1 MSTRALVGSQP
12 VSEVKPAEDIP
23 SPRWGERIHA
33 LKNIPRVMKF
43 VWEAAPAVVVG
54 EAIARV
60 AVALIPLS
68 MLIVTRSIIDAIYAY
83 KAHQTPL
90 PGFFWWLVAL
100 EFGLAGFAALVARL
114 IDFCDTTL
122 AERFMRHISITL
134 MKHAA
139 NLDLLSY
146 EDPVFYDK
154 LERARAQSTDRVQT
168 IKIAGRLIQE
178 AITTISLAAG
188 IFFYS
193 PWLLLALFVCV
204 VPAFM
209 GETHFAFL
217 TYSMS
222 FQQTPARRELDY
234 LRTVS
239 GTKEGAKEV
248 KLFGLAPFLVG
259 RYSDVADRLYDQTV
273 GVARRKL
280 TVGSLLGLLG
290 VAGYYGTY
298 AFVIYQ
304 TVHGSLSIGKLTMLA
319 GAIAAAS
326 TNIQAVF
333 ITFAEIANQ
342 ALFMTDLLEFF
353 DVRPKIQSNTGAL
366 AAPKRIQQGF
376 EFKNVSFSYPGSSRV
391 ILKNVNF
398 KLAPSERIAIVGEN
412 GQGKTTIVK
421 LLTRLYDPTEGQI
434 LLDGRDL
441 REYDLDSLWQQ
452 IGVIF
457 QDFMRYEMTAS
468 ANIAVGRIEERHNP
482 FRIRAAANKSLAEQ
496 AIRKL
501 PKGFDQVLGSRFEG
515 AVDLSG
521 GEWQK
526 IAIARAY
533 LRDAQLLILD
543 EPTAALDARSEHEV
557 FQRFSELTEGK
568 MSLLIS
574 HRFSTVKMSNR
585 ILVLKGGEIAEQGPH
600 DQLLKDGG
608 HYAELF
614 ELQAANYR

>member
-1 MSTRALVGSQP
+1 MSARALVGSQP

-54 EAIARV
+54 EAVARV
-60 AVALIPLS
+60 TVALIPLS

-100 EFGLAGFAALVARL
+100 EFGLAGFAAIVARL
-114 IDFCDTTL
+114 TDFCDTTL

-280 TVGSLLGLLG
+280 NVGSLLGLLG

>member
-54 EAIARV
+54 EAVARV
-60 AVALIPLS
+60 TVALIPLS

-100 EFGLAGFAALVARL
+100 EFGLAGFAAIVARL

-168 IKIAGRLIQE
+168 IKIAGRLVQE

-298 AFVIYQ
+298 AFVIYE

>member
-1 MSTRALVGSQP
+1 
-12 VSEVKPAEDIP
+12 
-23 SPRWGERIHA
+23 
-33 LKNIPRVMKF
+33 MKF

-54 EAIARV
+54 EAVARV
-60 AVALIPLS
+60 TVALIPLS

-100 EFGLAGFAALVARL
+100 EFGLAGFAAIVARL
-114 IDFCDTTL
+114 TDFCDTTL

>member
-1 MSTRALVGSQP
+1 
-12 VSEVKPAEDIP
+12 
-23 SPRWGERIHA
+23 
-33 LKNIPRVMKF
+33 MKY
-43 VWEAAPAVVVG
+43 VWDAAPG
-54 EAIARV
+54 V
-60 AVALIPLS
+60 AVANLTSRVVAALIPLS
-68 MLIVTRSIIDAIYAY
+68 VLKVTQIIIAAIYALHA
-83 KAHQTPL
+83 KQTPL
-90 PGFFWWLVAL
+90 PHYFWALVTL
-100 EFGLAGFAALVARL
+100 EFALAGFAAILMRV

-122 AERFMRHISITL
+122 AERFMKHISVRL

-139 NLDLLSY
+139 NLDLMSY

-154 LERARAQSTDRVQT
+154 LERARVQSTDRVQM
-168 IKIAGRLIQE
+168 IKISGRLIQE
-178 AITTISLAAG
+178 TVTTISLAAG
-188 IFFYS
+188 IFVYS
-193 PWLLLALFVCV
+193 PWLLIALVACV
-204 VPAFM
+204 VPAFL

-217 TYSMS
+217 GYSLS

-234 LRTVS
+234 LRLLG
-239 GTKEGAKEV
+239 GTKEGAKEL

-259 RYSDVADRLYDQTV
+259 RYSDVATELHDQTI
-273 GVARRKL
+273 GVARHRL
-280 TVGSLLGLLG
+280 FIGSLLAMVG

-298 AFVIYQ
+298 AFVIYH
-304 TVHGSLSIGKLTMLA
+304 TVIGAITLATMIFLA
-319 GAIAAAS
+319 GAIGGAS
-326 TNIQAVF
+326 SNIQAVF
-333 ITFAEIANQ
+333 TTFSEIANQ
-342 ALFMTDLLEFF
+342 ALFMTDLLQFF
-353 DVRPKIQSNTGAL
+353 AVKPKIFSKPGAL
-366 AAPKRIQQGF
+366 PAPKKIQQGF
-376 EFKNVSFSYPGSSRV
+376 EFKNVSFAYPGSSRM
-391 ILKNVNF
+391 ILKNVSF
-398 KLAPSERIAIVGEN
+398 KLTPSERIAIVGEN

-434 LLDGRDL
+434 LLDGKDL
-441 REYDLDSLWQQ
+441 REYDLESLWQE

-468 ANIAVGRIEERHNP
+468 ANIAVGRIEERNNP
-482 FRIRAAANKSLAEQ
+482 FQIRAAANKSLAEQ
-496 AIRKL
+496 AIRRL

-585 ILVLKGGEIAEQGPH
+585 ILVLKDGEIAEQGQH
-600 DQLLKDGG
+600 DQLLRMGG
-608 HYAELF
+608 HYAGMF

>member
-1 MSTRALVGSQP
+1 
-12 VSEVKPAEDIP
+12 
-23 SPRWGERIHA
+23 
-33 LKNIPRVMKF
+33 MKF

-100 EFGLAGFAALVARL
+100 EFGLAGFAAIVARL

-193 PWLLLALFVCV
+193 PWLLLALFVRV

>member
-1 MSTRALVGSQP
+1 VSARALVGSQP

-54 EAIARV
+54 EAVARV
-60 AVALIPLS
+60 TVALIPLS
-68 MLIVTRSIIDAIYAY
+68 MLIVTRSIIDAIDAY

-100 EFGLAGFAALVARL
+100 EFGLAGFAAIVARL

>member
-1 MSTRALVGSQP
+1 
-12 VSEVKPAEDIP
+12 
-23 SPRWGERIHA
+23 
-33 LKNIPRVMKF
+33 MKY
-43 VWEAAPAVVVG
+43 VWDAAPG
-54 EAIARV
+54 V
-60 AVALIPLS
+60 AVANLTSRVVAALIPLS
-68 MLIVTRSIIDAIYAY
+68 MLAVGRMILAAIYALR
-83 KAHQTPL
+83 ADHTPL
-90 PGFFWWLVAL
+90 PHYFWGLVTL
-100 EFGLAGFAALVARL
+100 EFALAGIAAVLMRV

-122 AERFMRHISITL
+122 AERFMKHISVRL

-139 NLDLLSY
+139 NLDLMSY

-154 LERARAQSTDRVQT
+154 LERARVQSTDRVQM
-168 IKIAGRLIQE
+168 IKISGRLIQE
-178 AITTISLAAG
+178 TVTTVSLAAG
-188 IFFYS
+188 IFVYS
-193 PWLLLALFVCV
+193 PLLLIALVACV
-204 VPAFM
+204 VPAFL

-217 TYSMS
+217 GYSLS

-234 LRTVS
+234 LRLLG
-239 GTKEGAKEV
+239 GTKEGAKEL

-259 RYSDVADRLYDQTV
+259 RYSDVATELHDQTI
-273 GVARRKL
+273 GVARHRL
-280 TVGSLLGLLG
+280 YIGALLAIVG

-298 AFVIYQ
+298 AFVIYH
-304 TVHGSLSIGKLTMLA
+304 TVIGLISIATMIFLT
-319 GAIAAAS
+319 GAIGGAS
-326 TNIQAVF
+326 SNIQAVF
-333 ITFAEIANQ
+333 TTFSEIANQ

-353 DVRPKIQSNTGAL
+353 AVKPKIISKPGAL
-366 AAPKRIQQGF
+366 PAPKKIQQGF
-376 EFKNVSFSYPGSSRV
+376 EFKNVSFAYPGSSRM
-391 ILKNVNF
+391 ILKNVSF

-434 LLDGRDL
+434 LLDGKDL
-441 REYDLDSLWQQ
+441 REYDLESLWQE

-468 ANIAVGRIEERHNP
+468 ANIAVGRIEERNNP

-496 AIRKL
+496 AIRRL

-585 ILVLKGGEIAEQGPH
+585 ILVLKDGEIAEQGQH
-600 DQLLKDGG
+600 DQLLKVGG
-608 HYAELF
+608 HYAEMF

>member
-1 MSTRALVGSQP
+1 
-12 VSEVKPAEDIP
+12 
-23 SPRWGERIHA
+23 
-33 LKNIPRVMKF
+33 MKY
-43 VWEAAPAVVVG
+43 VWDAAPG
-54 EAIARV
+54 V
-60 AVALIPLS
+60 AVANLVSRVVAALVPLS
-68 MLIVTRSIIDAIYAY
+68 MLAVTRVIISEIYALNA
-83 KAHQTPL
+83 KQTPL
-90 PGFFWWLVAL
+90 PHHFWWLVTL
-100 EFGLAGFAALVARL
+100 EFALAGVAAILMRVT
-114 IDFCDTTL
+114 DFCDTAL
-122 AERFMRHISITL
+122 AERFMKHISVRL

-139 NLDLLSY
+139 NLDLMSY

-154 LERARAQSTDRVQT
+154 LERARVQSTDRVQM
-168 IKIAGRLIQE
+168 IKISGRLIQE
-178 AITTISLAAG
+178 TITTVSLAAG
-188 IFFYS
+188 IFVYS
-193 PWLLLALFVCV
+193 PWLLIALVACV
-204 VPAFM
+204 VPAFL

-217 TYSMS
+217 GYSLS

-234 LRTVS
+234 LRLLG
-239 GTKEGAKEV
+239 GTKEGAKEL

-259 RYSDVADRLYDQTV
+259 RYSDVATELHDQTI
-273 GVARRKL
+273 GVARHRL
-280 TVGSLLGLLG
+280 LIGSLLAMVG

-298 AFVIYQ
+298 AFVIYH
-304 TVHGSLSIGKLTMLA
+304 TVIGMISLATMIFLA
-319 GAIAAAS
+319 GAIGGAS
-326 TNIQAVF
+326 SNIQAVF
-333 ITFAEIANQ
+333 TTFSEIANQ

-353 DVRPKIQSNTGAL
+353 AVKPKIFSKPGAL
-366 AAPKRIQQGF
+366 PAPKKIQQGF
-376 EFKNVSFSYPGSSRV
+376 EFRNVSFAYPGSSRI
-391 ILKNVNF
+391 ILKNVSF

-434 LLDGRDL
+434 LLDGKDL
-441 REYDLDSLWQQ
+441 REYDLESLWQE

-468 ANIAVGRIEERHNP
+468 ANIAVGRIEERNNP
-482 FRIRAAANKSLAEQ
+482 FQIRAAANKSLAEQ
-496 AIRKL
+496 AIRRL

-557 FQRFSELTEGK
+557 FQRFAELTEGK

-585 ILVLKGGEIAEQGPH
+585 ILVLKDGEIAEQGQH
-600 DQLLKDGG
+600 DQLLKVGG
-608 HYAELF
+608 HYAEMF

>member
-1 MSTRALVGSQP
+1 
-12 VSEVKPAEDIP
+12 
-23 SPRWGERIHA
+23 
-33 LKNIPRVMKF
+33 MKF

-54 EAIARV
+54 EAVARV
-60 AVALIPLS
+60 TVALIPLS

-100 EFGLAGFAALVARL
+100 EFGLAGFAAIVARL
-114 IDFCDTTL
+114 TDFCDTTL

-280 TVGSLLGLLG
+280 NVGSLLGLLG

>member
-1 MSTRALVGSQP
+1 
-12 VSEVKPAEDIP
+12 
-23 SPRWGERIHA
+23 
-33 LKNIPRVMKF
+33 MKF

-100 EFGLAGFAALVARL
+100 EFGLAGFAAIVARL

>member
-54 EAIARV
+54 EAVARV

-100 EFGLAGFAALVARL
+100 EFGLAGFAAIVARL

>member
-1 MSTRALVGSQP
+1 
-12 VSEVKPAEDIP
+12 
-23 SPRWGERIHA
+23 
-33 LKNIPRVMKF
+33 
-43 VWEAAPAVVVG
+43 
-54 EAIARV
+54 
-60 AVALIPLS
+60 

-100 EFGLAGFAALVARL
+100 EFGLAGFAAIVARL

>member
-1 MSTRALVGSQP
+1 VSTRALIGSQP
-12 VSEVKPAEDIP
+12 VSEAKPAEDQP
-23 SPRWGERIHA
+23 SPRWGERLRA
-33 LKNIPRVMKF
+33 LRNVPPVMKF
-43 VWEAAPAVVVG
+43 VWEAAPGIVLASLF
-54 EAIARV
+54 ARV
-60 AVALIPLS
+60 TAALVPLCI
-68 MLIVTRSIIDAIYAY
+68 LKVTQKIIDSIYVLRA
-83 KAHQTPL
+83 QGTPL
-90 PGFFWWLVAL
+90 PHYFWWLVAF
-100 EFGLAGFAALVARL
+100 EFLLAGFATLLMRLV
-114 IDFCDTTL
+114 DYCDTAL
-122 AERFMRHISITL
+122 AERFTRHISVRL

-139 NLDLLSY
+139 NLDLMSY

-154 LERARAQSTDRVQT
+154 FERAKVQSTDRVAM

-178 AITTISLAAG
+178 FVTTLSLAIG
-188 IFFYS
+188 ILVYS
-193 PWLLLALFVCV
+193 PWLLLALVACV
-204 VPAFM
+204 VPVFL

-217 TYSMS
+217 GYSLA

-234 LRTVS
+234 LRVLG

-248 KLFGLAPFLVG
+248 KLFGLASFLVN
-259 RYSDVADRLYDQTV
+259 RYSDVAGNLCDQTLR
-273 GVARRKL
+273 VARRRL
-280 TVGSLLGLLG
+280 SIGSLLALVG

-298 AFVIYQ
+298 GFVVYQ
-304 TVHGSLSIGKLTMLA
+304 TVIGVLTLGTMTMLA
-319 GAIAAAS
+319 GAIAGAS

-333 ITFAEIANQ
+333 TTFSEVTNQ
-342 ALFMTDLLEFF
+342 ALFMTDLLDFF
-353 DVRPKIQSNTGAL
+353 SVKPKIMSRPGAM
-366 AAPKRIQQGF
+366 AAPKHIQQGF
-376 EFKNVSFSYPGSSRV
+376 EFKNVSFQYPGSSRQ
-391 ILKNVNF
+391 ILKNVSF
-398 KLAPSERIAIVGEN
+398 RLGPSERIAIVGEN

-434 LLDGRDL
+434 LLDGKDL
-441 REYDLDSLWQQ
+441 REYDLQSLWQQ

-468 ANIAVGRIEERHNP
+468 ANIAVGRIEERNNP
-482 FRIRAAANKSLAEQ
+482 FRIRTAANKSLAEH

-543 EPTAALDARSEHEV
+543 EPTASLDARSENEV
-557 FQRFSELTEGK
+557 FQRFSELTAGK
-568 MSLLIS
+568 MSVLIS

-585 ILVLKGGEIAEQGPH
+585 ILVLKDGTIAEQGPH
-600 DQLLKDGG
+600 DQLMKDGG

>member
-1 MSTRALVGSQP
+1 MSTRALLGKQSAC
-12 VSEVKPAEDIP
+12 EVKPAEDIP
-23 SPRWGERIHA
+23 SPRWGERLRA
-33 LKNIPRVMKF
+33 LKNIPQVMKF
-43 VWEAAPAVVVG
+43 VWEAAPGVVIG
-54 EAIARV
+54 EIISRV
-60 AVALIPLS
+60 AVALVPLS
-68 MLIVTRSIIDAIYAY
+68 VLLVTRSIVDSIEGY
-83 KAHQTPL
+83 KAHQAAL
-90 PGFFWWLVAL
+90 PQYFWWLVAL
-100 EFGLAGFAALVARL
+100 EFGLAGFAAVLIRL
-114 IDFCDTTL
+114 IDFCDITL

-139 NLDLLSY
+139 NLDLLAY

-154 LERARAQSTDRVQT
+154 LERARVQSTDRVQT

-178 AITTISLAAG
+178 VITTVSLAAG
-188 IFFYS
+188 IFFFS
-193 PWLLLALFVCV
+193 PLLLLALIICV
-204 VPAFM
+204 VPAFL

-217 TYSMS
+217 GYSMS

-259 RYSDVADRLYDQTV
+259 RYSDVADKLCNQTV

-290 VAGYYGTY
+290 VTGYYGTY

-304 TVHGSLSIGKLTMLA
+304 TLFGSLSIGQMIMLT
-319 GAIAAAS
+319 GAIGGAS

-333 ITFAEIANQ
+333 TTFSEIANQ

-353 DVRPKIQSNTGAL
+353 AVKPKIQSRPNAIP
-366 AAPKRIQQGF
+366 APKRIQQGF
-376 EFKNVSFSYPGSSRV
+376 EFKNVSFSYPGSSRLV
-391 ILKNVNF
+391 LKNVNF

-482 FRIRAAANKSLAEQ
+482 FQIRAAANKSLAEQ
-496 AIRKL
+496 AIRRL

-557 FQRFSELTEGK
+557 FQRFSELTAGK
-568 MSLLIS
+568 MSVLIS

-600 DQLLKDGG
+600 DQLLKEGG

>member
-1 MSTRALVGSQP
+1 
-12 VSEVKPAEDIP
+12 
-23 SPRWGERIHA
+23 
-33 LKNIPRVMKF
+33 MK
-43 VWEAAPAVVVG
+43 
-54 EAIARV
+54 
-60 AVALIPLS
+60 
-68 MLIVTRSIIDAIYAY
+68 
-83 KAHQTPL
+83 
-90 PGFFWWLVAL
+90 
-100 EFGLAGFAALVARL
+100 
-114 IDFCDTTL
+114 
-122 AERFMRHISITL
+122 HISVRL

-139 NLDLLSY
+139 NLDLMSY

-154 LERARAQSTDRVQT
+154 LERARVQSTDRVQM
-168 IKIAGRLIQE
+168 IKISGRLIQE
-178 AITTISLAAG
+178 TVTTVSLAAG
-188 IFFYS
+188 IFVYS
-193 PWLLLALFVCV
+193 PWLLIALVACV
-204 VPAFM
+204 VPAFL

-217 TYSMS
+217 GYSLS

-234 LRTVS
+234 LRLLG
-239 GTKEGAKEV
+239 GTKEGAKEL

-259 RYSDVADRLYDQTV
+259 RYSDVATELHDQTI
-273 GVARRKL
+273 GVARHRL
-280 TVGSLLGLLG
+280 LIGSLLAMVG

-298 AFVIYQ
+298 AFVIYH
-304 TVHGSLSIGKLTMLA
+304 TVIGVISLATMIFLA
-319 GAIAAAS
+319 GAIGGAS
-326 TNIQAVF
+326 SNIQAVF
-333 ITFAEIANQ
+333 TTFSEIANQ

-353 DVRPKIQSNTGAL
+353 AVKPKIFSKPGAL
-366 AAPKRIQQGF
+366 PAPKKIQQGF
-376 EFKNVSFSYPGSSRV
+376 EFKNVSFAYPGSSRM
-391 ILKNVNF
+391 ILKNVSF

-434 LLDGRDL
+434 LLDGKNL
-441 REYDLDSLWQQ
+441 REYDLESLWQE

-468 ANIAVGRIEERHNP
+468 ANIAVGRIEERNNP
-482 FRIRAAANKSLAEQ
+482 FQIRAAANKSLAEQ
-496 AIRKL
+496 AIRRL

-585 ILVLKGGEIAEQGPH
+585 ILVLKDGEIAEQGQH
-600 DQLLKDGG
+600 DQLLKVGG
-608 HYAELF
+608 HYAEMF

>member
-259 RYSDVADRLYDQTV
+259 RYSDVAERLYDQTV

>member
-54 EAIARV
+54 EAVARV
-60 AVALIPLS
+60 TVALIPLS

-100 EFGLAGFAALVARL
+100 EFGLAGFAAIVARL
-114 IDFCDTTL
+114 TDFCDTTL

-280 TVGSLLGLLG
+280 NVGSLLGLLG

>member
-1 MSTRALVGSQP
+1 VSARALVGSQP

-54 EAIARV
+54 EAVARV
-60 AVALIPLS
+60 TVALIPLS

-100 EFGLAGFAALVARL
+100 EFGLAGFAAIVARL
-114 IDFCDTTL
+114 TDFCDTTL

>member
-1 MSTRALVGSQP
+1 
-12 VSEVKPAEDIP
+12 
-23 SPRWGERIHA
+23 
-33 LKNIPRVMKF
+33 
-43 VWEAAPAVVVG
+43 
-54 EAIARV
+54 
-60 AVALIPLS
+60 
-68 MLIVTRSIIDAIYAY
+68 
-83 KAHQTPL
+83 
-90 PGFFWWLVAL
+90 
-100 EFGLAGFAALVARL
+100 
-114 IDFCDTTL
+114 
-122 AERFMRHISITL
+122 
-134 MKHAA
+134 
-139 NLDLLSY
+139 
-146 EDPVFYDK
+146 
-154 LERARAQSTDRVQT
+154 
-168 IKIAGRLIQE
+168 
-178 AITTISLAAG
+178 
-188 IFFYS
+188 
-193 PWLLLALFVCV
+193 
-204 VPAFM
+204 M

-298 AFVIYQ
+298 AFVIYE

>member
-1 MSTRALVGSQP
+1 
-12 VSEVKPAEDIP
+12 
-23 SPRWGERIHA
+23 
-33 LKNIPRVMKF
+33 
-43 VWEAAPAVVVG
+43 
-54 EAIARV
+54 
-60 AVALIPLS
+60 
-68 MLIVTRSIIDAIYAY
+68 MLAVTRVIIAEIYALNA
-83 KAHQTPL
+83 KQTPL
-90 PGFFWWLVAL
+90 PHHFWWLVTL
-100 EFGLAGFAALVARL
+100 EFALAAVAAILMRVT
-114 IDFCDTTL
+114 DFCDTAL
-122 AERFMRHISITL
+122 AERFMKHISVRL

-139 NLDLLSY
+139 NLDLMSY

-154 LERARAQSTDRVQT
+154 LERARVQSTDRVQM
-168 IKIAGRLIQE
+168 IKISGRLIQE
-178 AITTISLAAG
+178 TITTVSLAAG
-188 IFFYS
+188 IFVYS
-193 PWLLLALFVCV
+193 PWLLIALVACV
-204 VPAFM
+204 VPAFL

-217 TYSMS
+217 GYSLS

-234 LRTVS
+234 LRLLG
-239 GTKEGAKEV
+239 GTKEGAKEL

-259 RYSDVADRLYDQTV
+259 RYSDVATELHDQTI
-273 GVARRKL
+273 GVARNRL
-280 TVGSLLGLLG
+280 FIGSLLAMVG

-298 AFVIYQ
+298 AFVIYH
-304 TVHGSLSIGKLTMLA
+304 TVIGMLSLATMIFLA
-319 GAIAAAS
+319 GAIGGAS
-326 TNIQAVF
+326 SNIQAVF
-333 ITFAEIANQ
+333 TTFSEIANQ

-353 DVRPKIQSNTGAL
+353 AVKPKIFSKPGAL
-366 AAPKRIQQGF
+366 AAPKKIQQGF
-376 EFKNVSFSYPGSSRV
+376 EFRNVSFAYPGSSRM
-391 ILKNVNF
+391 ILKNVSF

-434 LLDGRDL
+434 LLDGKDL
-441 REYDLDSLWQQ
+441 REYDLESLWQE

-468 ANIAVGRIEERHNP
+468 ANIAVGRIEERNNP
-482 FRIRAAANKSLAEQ
+482 FQIRAAANKSLAEQ
-496 AIRKL
+496 AIRRL
-501 PKGFDQVLGSRFEG
+501 PKGFDQVLGSRFAG

-585 ILVLKGGEIAEQGPH
+585 ILVLKDGEIAEQGQH
-600 DQLLKDGG
+600 DQLLKVGG
-608 HYAELF
+608 HYAEMF

>member
-1 MSTRALVGSQP
+1 VSTRALVGHP
-12 VSEVKPAEDIP
+12 AGKEVAPAEDIP
-23 SPRWGERIHA
+23 SPRWAERLHA
-33 LKNIPRVMKF
+33 LKNIPPVMKY
-43 VWEAAPAVVVG
+43 VWDAAPG
-54 EAIARV
+54 V
-60 AVALIPLS
+60 AVANLTS
-68 MLIVTRSIIDAIYAY
+68 RVVT
-83 KAHQTPL
+83 
-90 PGFFWWLVAL
+90 L
-100 EFGLAGFAALVARL
+100 EFLLAGVAAILMRV

-122 AERFMRHISITL
+122 AERFMKHISVRL

-139 NLDLLSY
+139 NLDLMSY

-154 LERARAQSTDRVQT
+154 LERARVQSTDRVQM
-168 IKIAGRLIQE
+168 IKISGRLIQE
-178 AITTISLAAG
+178 TITTVSLAAG
-188 IFFYS
+188 IFVYS
-193 PWLLLALFVCV
+193 PWLLIALVACV
-204 VPAFM
+204 VPAFL

-217 TYSMS
+217 GYSLS

-234 LRTVS
+234 LRLLG
-239 GTKEGAKEV
+239 GTKEGAKEL

-259 RYSDVADRLYDQTV
+259 RYSDVATELHDQTI
-273 GVARRKL
+273 GVARHRL
-280 TVGSLLGLLG
+280 FIGSLLAMVG

-298 AFVIYQ
+298 IFVIYH
-304 TVHGSLSIGKLTMLA
+304 TVIGMISLATMIFLA
-319 GAIAAAS
+319 GAIGGAS
-326 TNIQAVF
+326 SNIQAVF
-333 ITFAEIANQ
+333 TTFSEIANQ

-353 DVRPKIQSNTGAL
+353 AVKPKIFSKPGAVP
-366 AAPKRIQQGF
+366 APKKIQQGF
-376 EFKNVSFSYPGSSRV
+376 EFKNVSFAYPGSSRM
-391 ILKNVNF
+391 ILKNVSF

-434 LLDGRDL
+434 LLDGKDL
-441 REYDLDSLWQQ
+441 REYDLESLWQE

-468 ANIAVGRIEERHNP
+468 ANIAVGRIEERNNP
-482 FRIRAAANKSLAEQ
+482 FQIRAAANKSLAEQ
-496 AIRKL
+496 AIRRL

-585 ILVLKGGEIAEQGPH
+585 ILVLKDGEIAEQGQH
-600 DQLLKDGG
+600 DQLLKMGG
-608 HYAELF
+608 HYAGMF

>member
-1 MSTRALVGSQP
+1 
-12 VSEVKPAEDIP
+12 
-23 SPRWGERIHA
+23 
-33 LKNIPRVMKF
+33 MKF

-54 EAIARV
+54 EAVARV
-60 AVALIPLS
+60 TVALIPLS

-100 EFGLAGFAALVARL
+100 EFGLAGFAAIVARL

-168 IKIAGRLIQE
+168 IKIAGRLVQE

-298 AFVIYQ
+298 AFVIYE

>member
-1 MSTRALVGSQP
+1 
-12 VSEVKPAEDIP
+12 
-23 SPRWGERIHA
+23 
-33 LKNIPRVMKF
+33 MKY
-43 VWEAAPAVVVG
+43 VWDAAPG
-54 EAIARV
+54 V
-60 AVALIPLS
+60 AVANLTSRVVAALIPLS
-68 MLIVTRSIIDAIYAY
+68 MLAVGRMILAAIYALR
-83 KAHQTPL
+83 ADHTPL
-90 PGFFWWLVAL
+90 PHYFWGLVTL
-100 EFGLAGFAALVARL
+100 EFALAGIAAVLMRV

-122 AERFMRHISITL
+122 AERFMKHISVRL

-139 NLDLLSY
+139 NLDLMSY

-154 LERARAQSTDRVQT
+154 LERARVQSTDRVQM
-168 IKIAGRLIQE
+168 IKISGRLIQE
-178 AITTISLAAG
+178 TVTTVSLAAG
-188 IFFYS
+188 IFVYS
-193 PWLLLALFVCV
+193 PWLLIALVACV
-204 VPAFM
+204 VPAFL

-217 TYSMS
+217 GYSLS

-234 LRTVS
+234 LRLLG
-239 GTKEGAKEV
+239 GTKEGAKEL

-259 RYSDVADRLYDQTV
+259 RYSDVATELHDQTI
-273 GVARRKL
+273 GVARHRL
-280 TVGSLLGLLG
+280 YIGALLAIVG

-298 AFVIYQ
+298 AFVIYH
-304 TVHGSLSIGKLTMLA
+304 TVIGLISIATMIFLT
-319 GAIAAAS
+319 GAIGGAS
-326 TNIQAVF
+326 SNIQAVF
-333 ITFAEIANQ
+333 TTFSEIANQ

-353 DVRPKIQSNTGAL
+353 AVKPKIISMPGAL
-366 AAPKRIQQGF
+366 PAPKKIQQGF
-376 EFKNVSFSYPGSSRV
+376 EFKNVSFAYPGSSRM
-391 ILKNVNF
+391 ILKNVSF

-434 LLDGRDL
+434 LLDGKDL
-441 REYDLDSLWQQ
+441 REYDLESLWQE

-468 ANIAVGRIEERHNP
+468 ANIAVGRIEERNNP

-496 AIRKL
+496 AIRRL

-585 ILVLKGGEIAEQGPH
+585 ILVLKDGEIAEQGQH
-600 DQLLKDGG
+600 DQLLKVGG
-608 HYAELF
+608 HYAEMF

>member
-1 MSTRALVGSQP
+1 
-12 VSEVKPAEDIP
+12 
-23 SPRWGERIHA
+23 
-33 LKNIPRVMKF
+33 MKF

-54 EAIARV
+54 EAVARV
-60 AVALIPLS
+60 TVALIPLS

-100 EFGLAGFAALVARL
+100 EFGLAGFAAIVARL

>member
-1 MSTRALVGSQP
+1 VSARALVGQP
-12 VSEVKPAEDIP
+12 VSEVKPSEDIP
-23 SPRWGERIHA
+23 SPRWGERLHA

-54 EAIARV
+54 EAFARV

-68 MLIVTRSIIDAIYAY
+68 TLIVTRSIIDAIYAY
-83 KAHQTPL
+83 KAHQTAL

-100 EFGLAGFAALVARL
+100 EFGLAGFAAIVARL

-259 RYSDVADRLYDQTV
+259 RYSDVADRLYNQTV

-298 AFVIYQ
+298 AFVIYE

-353 DVRPKIQSNTGAL
+353 AVRPKIQSQTGAL

-496 AIRKL
+496 TIRKL

-574 HRFSTVKMSNR
+574 HRFSTVRMSNR

>member
-1 MSTRALVGSQP
+1 
-12 VSEVKPAEDIP
+12 
-23 SPRWGERIHA
+23 
-33 LKNIPRVMKF
+33 MKF

-54 EAIARV
+54 EAVARV
-60 AVALIPLS
+60 TVALIPLS

-100 EFGLAGFAALVARL
+100 EFGLAGFAAIVARL
-114 IDFCDTTL
+114 TDFCDTTL

-154 LERARAQSTDRVQT
+154 LERARAQITDRVQT